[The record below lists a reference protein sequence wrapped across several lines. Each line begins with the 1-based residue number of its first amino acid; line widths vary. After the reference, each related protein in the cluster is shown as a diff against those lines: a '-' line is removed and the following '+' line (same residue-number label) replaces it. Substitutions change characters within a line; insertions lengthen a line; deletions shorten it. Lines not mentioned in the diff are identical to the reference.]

1 MEGFLFYQYVMQNS
15 EAQGLKC
22 GIPKPLLSDFR
33 QARKPQV
40 FAAGIID
47 LKVFR
52 RFHGVQ
58 TRGRVV
64 MRVIERKLQET
75 SN

>member
-1 MEGFLFYQYVMQNS
+1 MQNL
-15 EAQGLKC
+15 EAQVLKC
-22 GIPKPLLSDFR
+22 GIPKPLLLDFR
-33 QARKPQV
+33 QARKSQV

-58 TRGRVV
+58 TGGDKIDVW
-64 MRVIERKLQET
+64 
-75 SN
+75 

>member
-1 MEGFLFYQYVMQNS
+1 MQNL
-15 EAQGLKC
+15 EAQGLKG

-33 QARKPQV
+33 QARKSQV

-58 TRGRVV
+58 TGDKIDVW
-64 MRVIERKLQET
+64 
-75 SN
+75 

>member
-1 MEGFLFYQYVMQNS
+1 LEGFPFPAEFGSTGFEMWDS
-15 EAQGLKC
+15 KA
-22 GIPKPLLSDFR
+22 IDFGFPAGQR
-33 QARKPQV
+33 TSS

-58 TRGRVV
+58 TGGDKIDVW
-64 MRVIERKLQET
+64 
-75 SN
+75 